1 MKAENSERLERE
13 RTFKEIAATVNKTA
27 TQPTTKAKV
36 VSRKVIVRR
45 RKADD
50 FWINIGVVVVIG
62 LCLLVIGWEVL
73 LQVV

>member
-13 RTFKEIAATVNKTA
+13 RTFKEIAATANKTA
-27 TQPTTKAKV
+27 KQPATKAKV
-36 VSRKVIVRR
+36 VSRKVVVRK

-62 LCLLVIGWEVL
+62 LCLMVIGWEVL
-73 LQVV
+73 QQLV

>member
-13 RTFKEIAATVNKTA
+13 RTFKEIAATASKTA
-27 TQPTTKAKV
+27 TQPVTKTKV
-36 VSRKVIVRR
+36 VSRKVIVRK

>member
-13 RTFKEIAATVNKTA
+13 RTFKHIAATASKT
-27 TQPTTKAKV
+27 TKQPATKAKV
-36 VSRKVIVRR
+36 VSRKVVVRM

-62 LCLLVIGWEVL
+62 LCLSVIAWEVL
-73 LQVV
+73 RQVV